1 MICTA
6 LRAAMIYQAC
16 GLDKKR
22 TKLSLRSFL
31 APPVGLDLHLLP
43 HWVGENKGVAAVFSV
58 GNNSPSYCCG
68 ARQKLRLTVQARF
81 SPTATHTAPLLLPPL
96 AAQRLV
102 AAATR
107 SPPCFRPR
115 RRSGRSPNA
124 GIVIS
129 VRSRPPLTRVSEA
142 QSAVVNDSPVD
153 CQSRRPGSPQ
163 RAVSRTG

>member
-1 MICTA
+1 MIYTA

-124 GIVIS
+124 ELGERIATPVCGLVRDDTVFGTFRSKAGAFGIDSFVIA
-129 VRSRPPLTRVSEA
+129 RP
-142 QSAVVNDSPVD
+142 
-153 CQSRRPGSPQ
+153 
-163 RAVSRTG
+163 